1 MFLIGYTLQQN
12 CTWIKRQFKEKIRGQ
27 FAIGLFKVVMSRT
40 TWYDNLKSVRIDIR
54 EEKREKNTVPDG
66 KNAIPGK

>member
-1 MFLIGYTLQQN
+1 M
-12 CTWIKRQFKEKIRGQ
+12 KKIRGQ
-27 FAIGLFKVVMSRT
+27 FTLVVFEVVMSRT

>member
-27 FAIGLFKVVMSRT
+27 FTLVVFEVVMSRT

>member
-1 MFLIGYTLQQN
+1 
-12 CTWIKRQFKEKIRGQ
+12 
-27 FAIGLFKVVMSRT
+27 MSRT

-54 EEKREKNTVPDG
+54 EEKREKNIVPDG